1 MEEENENITEKKSLE
16 NVELQNKVLKKII
29 KRFKEL
35 NITISKPN
43 NINEKKK
50 SDKDTDAN

>member
-43 NINEKKK
+43 IINEKKK

>member
-1 MEEENENITEKKSLE
+1 MEEENENITGKKSLK

-29 KRFKEL
+29 KKFKEL
-35 NITISKPN
+35 NIDILKSN
-43 NINEKKK
+43 NIDEKKE

>member
-1 MEEENENITEKKSLE
+1 MEEENENITDKISLE

-50 SDKDTDAN
+50 SDKDSDAK

>member
-1 MEEENENITEKKSLE
+1 MEEENENIPGKKSLE
-16 NVELQNKVLKKII
+16 NVKLQNEALKKII

-43 NINEKKK
+43 NIDKKKK
-50 SDKDTDAN
+50 SDKDTDAK